1 MEKTLVQSVE
11 ELRDKVNSKDT
22 EVIVAFSSLLKQA
35 KELEEGLIALKDV
48 VPLADLGSG
57 LLDLLEEAELLN
69 K

>member
-1 MEKTLVQSVE
+1 MEKTLVQAVE
-11 ELRDKVNSKDT
+11 ELRDKVGSKDT
-22 EVIVAFSSLLKQA
+22 EVLVAFSSLVKQA
-35 KELEEGLIALKDV
+35 EEAESNLATLEDV